1 MIGQG
6 GWVRA
11 AVTTTAI
18 YLIVELPTTGSMA
31 APMPASPTSS
41 TIGQGGWVRAAVTTT
56 AIYLIVELPTTGSM
70 AAPMPASTSSRMAGS
85 RTRTLEVGS

>member
-18 YLIVELPTTGSMA
+18 YLIVELPTT
-31 APMPASPTSS
+31 
-41 TIGQGGWVRAAVTTT
+41 
-56 AIYLIVELPTTGSM
+56 ESM

-85 RTRTLEVGS
+85 RTRTLEVATTGRWRAEPLHLVQRPEPDEDAGGGQLI